1 MEHSYPKFTKEM
13 KKTYTILVPNMAV
26 MQFAILK
33 AVMEHEG
40 YKVEVL
46 GNCGSEVA
54 QLGLKYVPVSYTQLD
69 VYKRQPLTD
78 KTGLQAFLTQPLPL
92 ERLHRAGG
100 PLKMHSCLR
109 VLT

>member
-46 GNCGSEVA
+46 GNCT
-54 QLGLKYVPVSYTQLD
+54 L
-69 VYKRQPLTD
+69 
-78 KTGLQAFLTQPLPL
+78 
-92 ERLHRAGG
+92 
-100 PLKMHSCLR
+100 
-109 VLT
+109 